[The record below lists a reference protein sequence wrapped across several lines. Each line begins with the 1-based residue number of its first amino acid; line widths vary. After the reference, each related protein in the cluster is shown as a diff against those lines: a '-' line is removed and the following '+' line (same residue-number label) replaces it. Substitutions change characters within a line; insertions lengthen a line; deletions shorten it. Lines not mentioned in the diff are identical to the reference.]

1 MEMLFAIGFVV
12 WLTALIV
19 AGPAGPRSDFMSMQA
34 DVKFLESS
42 SVRKAA

>member
-12 WLTALIV
+12 WLTALIM
-19 AGPAGPRSDFMSMQA
+19 ATPAGPRSDFMSTQA
-34 DVKFLESS
+34 DVKFLDTS